1 MEIVNKIEADYKE
14 SKRDQKT
21 DREWEIFV
29 KKMFY
34 AKLSKKKKKKQY
46 VKNVTFSNFWKDITT
61 RYWLIDFNT
70 YRASFVSKIAAEET
84 MPKKICNY
92 VIRLSIS

>member
-34 AKLSKKKKKKQY
+34 AKLSKKKKKKRNKQY
-46 VKNVTFSNFWKDITT
+46 VKNVNFFNFWKDITT
-61 RYWLIDFNT
+61 RY
-70 YRASFVSKIAAEET
+70 
-84 MPKKICNY
+84 
-92 VIRLSIS
+92 

>member
-34 AKLSKKKKKKQY
+34 AKLSKKKEEAICKKCYFFQFLEGYYYK
-46 VKNVTFSNFWKDITT
+46 I
-61 RYWLIDFNT
+61 LIDW
-70 YRASFVSKIAAEET
+70 
-84 MPKKICNY
+84 
-92 VIRLSIS
+92 L